1 MIVYGYNN
9 HSKNSK
15 VDPSSQANG
24 LRFTLLLYY
33 IGAEGIVNPPLAK
46 MRYRSVG
53 NLLATQPPY
62 G

>member
-24 LRFTLLLYY
+24 LRLFHSAPLLHR
-33 IGAEGIVNPPLAK
+33 GRGDRKPSACEDEV
-46 MRYRSVG
+46 
-53 NLLATQPPY
+53 
-62 G
+62 

>member
-15 VDPSSQANG
+15 VDPSAQANG

-46 MRYRSVG
+46 MR
-53 NLLATQPPY
+53 
-62 G
+62 